1 MDRGAGPRYRMRW
14 NRGTTESM
22 PTAAQRLIDFLAA
35 QGIDRAFCVPGE
47 SYIAL
52 LDALHAHPAID
63 LVTCRSEGGAG
74 FMAVAD
80 AKLTG
85 RPGVVLVSRGPGAC
99 NASIA
104 VHTAEQDAVPLILLV
119 GQVEKRDLRR
129 NAFQEIDYGRMFGAI
144 AKWVGE
150 ATEPGQVPELIA
162 RAYAMAMQGV
172 PGPVVLSLPED
183 VLAEPC
189 AAPALPATLPA
200 PAIPAPGDAA
210 RLAALLRA
218 AERPILLAGHGF
230 DRPGGRDALRAF
242 AEAWSLP
249 VAVSF
254 RRQDLFPNGHALYA
268 GDLGLRNPDAQ
279 RAAFAEAD
287 LVLALGTR
295 LTDITTQGW
304 TWPAPGQRLVH
315 VCAEPRFL
323 GWQFPAEVALAA
335 DAVALVAAMA
345 AEAPA
350 APAARAAW
358 NARLRAIHVADTG
371 MRAGSHADGVAFAEV
386 ARRIGDLAAPDA
398 IVTLDAGTFGAPFY
412 RKVPWSPP
420 QRLLAP
426 VSGAMGFGVPAGVAA
441 ALRFPDRQVI
451 ACLGDGGALMTG
463 GEFAVAVA
471 RGVPLKMVLS
481 DNGSYASIRIHQ
493 EREHPGRV
501 SGTTLRNPDFA
512 AWCAAFGVPVTR
524 IDGDADLPALAAA
537 LAAPGPAAIV
547 VRTSLAAVLPAPAMR
562 AAD

>member
-1 MDRGAGPRYRMRW
+1 
-14 NRGTTESM
+14 M

-35 QGIDRAFCVPGE
+35 QGVDRAFCVPGE

-99 NASIA
+99 NAAIA
-104 VHTAEQDAVPLILLV
+104 VHTAEQDAVPLVLLV

-129 NAFQEIDYGRMFGAI
+129 NAFQEIDYARMFGGI

-150 ATEPGQVPELIA
+150 ATAPEQVPELIA
-162 RAYAMAMQGV
+162 RGYAMAMQGV

-183 VLAEPC
+183 LLAETCP
-189 AAPALPATLPA
+189 APALPATLPA
-200 PAIPAPGDAA
+200 PAIPAPGEVA
-210 RLAALLRA
+210 RLAAILRG
-218 AERPILLAGHGF
+218 AERPILLAGHAF
-230 DRPGGRDALRAF
+230 DRPGGREALRAF
-242 AEAWSLP
+242 AEAWDLP

-279 RAAFAEAD
+279 RAAFADAD

-323 GWQFPAEVALAA
+323 GWQFPAELALAA
-335 DAVALVAAMA
+335 EATALVAAMA
-345 AEAPA
+345 GEAPG
-350 APAARAAW
+350 APAGRAAW

-371 MRAGSHADGVAFAEV
+371 VRVGSHADGVAFAEV
-386 ARRIGDLAAPDA
+386 ARRIGAVASPDS

-412 RKVPWSPP
+412 RKVPWTPP

-451 ACLGDGGALMTG
+451 ACVGDGGALMTG

-471 RGVPLKMVLS
+471 RGAPLKMVLS

-493 EREHPGRV
+493 ERAHPGRV
-501 SGTTLRNPDFA
+501 SGTTLENPDFA

-524 IDGDADLPALAAA
+524 IDGEADLPALAAA

>member
-1 MDRGAGPRYRMRW
+1 
-14 NRGTTESM
+14 M
-22 PTAAQRLIDFLAA
+22 PTAAERLIDFLAA

-52 LDALHAHPAID
+52 LDALHAHPRMD

-80 AKLTG
+80 AKMTG

-99 NASIA
+99 NAAIA

-129 NAFQEIDYGRMFGAI
+129 NAFQEIDYGRMFGGI

-150 ATEPGQVPELIA
+150 ATDPDQIPELIA
-162 RAYAMAMQGV
+162 RAHAMALQGV

-183 VLAEPC
+183 VLAEAC
-189 AAPALPATLPA
+189 TAPALPATRA
-200 PAIPAPGDAA
+200 AQAIPAPGDVA
-210 RLAALLRA
+210 RLAALLRG
-218 AERPILLAGHGF
+218 AERPILLAGHAF
-230 DRPGGRDALRAF
+230 DRPGGRAALRAL
-242 AEAWSLP
+242 AEAWNLP
-249 VAVSF
+249 VALSF
-254 RRQDLFPNGHALYA
+254 RRQDLFPNDHALYA

-279 RAAFAEAD
+279 RTAFAEAD

-304 TWPAPGQRLVH
+304 SWPAPGQRLVH
-315 VCAEPRFL
+315 VCADPRFL
-323 GWQFPAEVALAA
+323 GWLFPAELALAA
-335 DAVALVAAMA
+335 DAVALAAA
-345 AEAPA
+345 LATEAPA
-350 APAARAAW
+350 APQARAAW
-358 NARLRAIHVADTG
+358 NARLREIHVADTG
-371 MRAGSHADGVAFAEV
+371 LRPSSHNDGIAFAEV
-386 ARRIGDLAAPDA
+386 ARRIGELAAPDA

-412 RKVPWSPP
+412 RKVPWVPP

-451 ACLGDGGALMTG
+451 ACVGDGGALMTA

-481 DNGSYASIRIHQ
+481 DNGTYASIRIHQ
-493 EREHPGRV
+493 ERAHPGRV
-501 SGTTLRNPDFA
+501 SGTTLENPDFA
-512 AWCAAFGVPVTR
+512 AWCAAFRVPVTR
-524 IDGDADLPALAAA
+524 IDGAGDLPALGAA

-547 VRTSLAAVLPAPAMR
+547 VRTSLAAVLPAPAPAR
-562 AAD
+562 AAE

>member
-1 MDRGAGPRYRMRW
+1 MDHPPAPRYPVRV
-14 NRGTTESM
+14 RGKRRHM

-80 AKLTG
+80 AKMTG

-104 VHTAEQDAVPLILLV
+104 VHTAEQDATPLILLV

-129 NAFQEIDYGRMFGAI
+129 NAFQEIDYARMFGGI

-150 ATEPGQVPELIA
+150 ATEASQVPELIA

-183 VLAEPC
+183 LLAEAC
-189 AAPALPATLPA
+189 DAPDVPATLVA
-200 PAIPAPGDAA
+200 PAIPAPADVA
-210 RLAALLRA
+210 RLATRLRG
-218 AERPILLAGHGF
+218 AERPILLAGHAF
-230 DRPGGRDALRAF
+230 DRPGAREALLDF
-242 AEAWSLP
+242 AQAWSLP

-279 RAAFAEAD
+279 RDAFAQAD

-295 LTDITTQGW
+295 LTDITSQGW
-304 TWPAPGQRLVH
+304 SWPAAGQRLVH

-323 GWQFPAEVALAA
+323 GWQFPAEMALAA
-335 DAVALVAAMA
+335 DAVALIGALAD
-345 AEAPA
+345 EAPA
-350 APAARAAW
+350 APAAREGW

-371 MRAGSHADGVAFAEV
+371 IRAAQHNDGVAFAEV
-386 ARRIGDLAAPDA
+386 ARRIGEIAAPDA

-412 RKVPWSPP
+412 RKVSWTPP
-420 QRLLAP
+420 QRLVAP

-441 ALRFPDRQVI
+441 ALRYPDRQVI
-451 ACLGDGGALMTG
+451 AAVGDGGALMTG

-493 EREHPGRV
+493 EKAHPGRV
-501 SGTTLRNPDFA
+501 SGTTLENPDFV
-512 AWCAAFGVPVTR
+512 AWCGCFGVPVTR
-524 IDGDADLPALAAA
+524 IDSNADMPALAAA

-562 AAD
+562 AAE

>member
-1 MDRGAGPRYRMRW
+1 MTA
-14 NRGTTESM
+14 
-22 PTAAQRLIDFLAA
+22 PTAAERLVEFLATR
-35 QGIDRAFCVPGE
+35 GMVDRTFCVPGE

-52 LDALHAHPAID
+52 LDALHAHPKID

-85 RPGVVLVSRGPGAC
+85 LPGVALVSRGPGAC

-129 NAFQEIDYGRMFGAI
+129 NAFQEIDYDRMFGGV

-150 ATEPGQVPELIA
+150 ATEPDQVPELIA
-162 RAYAMAMQGV
+162 RAHTMATGGV

-183 VLAEPC
+183 VLAMPC
-189 AAPALPATLPA
+189 AAPPPAATLPR
-200 PAIPAPGDAA
+200 PPSPAPEDAA
-210 RLAALLRA
+210 RLAAMLRG
-218 AERPILLAGHGF
+218 AERPIVLAGHAL
-230 DRPGGRDALRAF
+230 DRPGGREALLRF
-242 AEAWSLP
+242 AEAWRLP

-254 RRQDLFPNGHALYA
+254 RRQDLFPNAHPLYA
-268 GDLGLRNPDAQ
+268 GDLGLGNPDAQ

-323 GWQFPAEVALAA
+323 GWHFPAEMALAA
-335 DAVALVAAMA
+335 GAQAVMA
-345 AEAPA
+345 ALESEAPEAPA
-350 APAARAAW
+350 NRAAW
-358 NARLRAIHVADTG
+358 NARLRALHLADCEAA
-371 MRAGSHADGVAFAEV
+371 RSDPPDGIPFVEV
-386 ARRIGDLAAPDA
+386 AKLVEATARHDA

-412 RKVPWSPP
+412 RKVAWTPP

-426 VSGAMGFGVPAGVAA
+426 VSGAMGFGVPAAVAA
-441 ALRFPDRQVI
+441 ALRFPERQVVC
-451 ACLGDGGALMTG
+451 AVGDGGALMTG
-463 GEFAVAVA
+463 GELAVAVA
-471 RGVPLKMVLS
+471 RGAPIKLLLS
-481 DNGSYASIRIHQ
+481 DNGSYGSIRIHQ
-493 EREHPGRV
+493 ERAHPGRV
-501 SGTTLRNPDFA
+501 SGTDLANPDFLR
-512 AWCAAFGVPVTR
+512 WCESFRVPVLAVESR
-524 IDGDADLPALAAA
+524 ADLPRLGAA
-537 LAAPGPAAIV
+537 LRAPGPMAAV
-547 VRTSLAAVLPAPAMR
+547 VRTSLSAVLPPAAAPPE
-562 AAD
+562 

>member
-1 MDRGAGPRYRMRW
+1 VSGAV
-14 NRGTTESM
+14 
-22 PTAAQRLIDFLAA
+22 PTAAERLVEFLAA
-35 QGIDRAFCVPGE
+35 QGADRAFCVPGE
-47 SYIAL
+47 SYVAL
-52 LDALHAHPAID
+52 LDALHAHPTLD

-129 NAFQEIDYGRMFGAI
+129 NAFQEIDYARMFGGV

-150 ATEPGQVPELIA
+150 ATEPEQVPELIA
-162 RAYAMAMQGV
+162 RGYAAATGGV

-183 VLAEPC
+183 VLAMPC
-189 AAPALPATLPA
+189 AAPPVAATLPR
-200 PAIPAPGDAA
+200 PLPPAPEDAA
-210 RLAALLRA
+210 RLAAMLRG
-218 AERPILLAGHGF
+218 AERPILLAGHAL
-230 DRPGGRDALRAF
+230 DSQPGRAALLRF
-242 AEAWSLP
+242 AEAWRLP

-254 RRQDLFPNGHALYA
+254 RRQDMFPNAHPLYA

-279 RAAFAEAD
+279 RATFAGAD

-323 GWQFPAEVALAA
+323 GWHFPAEMALAA
-335 DAVALVAAMA
+335 DARAVIAALEG
-345 AEAPA
+345 EAPG
-350 APAARAAW
+350 APPGRVAW
-358 NARLRAIHVADTG
+358 NARLRALHLADC
-371 MRAGSHADGVAFAEV
+371 EV
-386 ARRIGDLAAPDA
+386 ARSDPPDGVPFVEVAKLVEAAAAPDA
-398 IVTLDAGTFGAPFY
+398 IVALDAGTFGAPFY
-412 RKVPWSPP
+412 RKVAWTPP

-426 VSGAMGFGVPAGVAA
+426 VSGAMGFGVPAAVAA
-441 ALRFPDRQVI
+441 ALRFPGRQVVC
-451 ACLGDGGALMTG
+451 AVGDGGALMTG
-463 GEFAVAVA
+463 GELAVAVA
-471 RGVPLKMVLS
+471 RGAPVKLLLS

-493 EREHPGRV
+493 ERAHPGRV
-501 SGTTLRNPDFA
+501 SGTDLVNPDFLQ
-512 AWCAAFGVPVTR
+512 WCEAFRVPVLAVESR
-524 IDGDADLPALAAA
+524 ADLPKLDAA
-537 LAAPGPAAIV
+537 LRAPGPLAAV
-547 VRTSLAAVLPAPAMR
+547 VRTSLSAVLPPATAAPE
-562 AAD
+562 

>member
-1 MDRGAGPRYRMRW
+1 
-14 NRGTTESM
+14 M
-22 PTAAQRLIDFLAA
+22 PTAAERLIAFLAG

-52 LDALHAHPAID
+52 LDALHAHPAMD

-99 NASIA
+99 NAAIA

-129 NAFQEIDYGRMFGAI
+129 NAFQEIDYARMFGGI

-150 ATEPGQVPELIA
+150 ATAADQVPELIA
-162 RAYAMAMQGV
+162 RAYAMAMGGV

-189 AAPALPATLPA
+189 AAPLPPATLPA
-200 PAIPAPGDAA
+200 PAAPAPAEAA
-210 RLAALLRA
+210 RLAALLRG
-218 AERPILLAGHGF
+218 AERPILLAGHAF
-230 DRPGGRDALRAF
+230 DRPGGREALRGF
-242 AEAWSLP
+242 AERWHLP

-254 RRQDLFPNGHALYA
+254 RRQDLFPNDHALYA

-304 TWPAPGQRLVH
+304 SWPAPGQRLVH

-323 GWQFPAEVALAA
+323 GWLFPAELALAA
-335 DAVALVAAMA
+335 DAPAVVGALA

-350 APAARAAW
+350 APAGRAAW
-358 NARLRAIHVADTG
+358 NARLRALLLADTG
-371 MRAGSHADGVAFAEV
+371 VRPAQHEDGIAFAEV
-386 ARRIGDLAAPDA
+386 ARRIGAVAAPDA
-398 IVTLDAGTFGAPFY
+398 IVALDAGTFGAPFY
-412 RKVPWSPP
+412 RKVMWKPP

-441 ALRFPDRQVI
+441 ALRHPGRQVI
-451 ACLGDGGALMTG
+451 ACVGDGGALMTA

-471 RGVPLKMVLS
+471 RGAPLKMVLS
-481 DNGSYASIRIHQ
+481 DNGTYASIRIHQ
-493 EREHPGRV
+493 ERAHPGRV
-501 SGTTLRNPDFA
+501 SGTTLENPDFA
-512 AWCAAFGVPVTR
+512 GWCAAFRVPVTR
-524 IDGDADLPALAAA
+524 LETAADLPALDAA

-547 VRTSLAAVLPAPAMR
+547 VRTSLAAVLPAPAPAR
-562 AAD
+562 AAE

>member
-1 MDRGAGPRYRMRW
+1 M
-14 NRGTTESM
+14 T
-22 PTAAQRLIDFLAA
+22 TAAERLIDFLAA

-63 LVTCRSEGGAG
+63 LVTCRTEGGAG

-129 NAFQEIDYGRMFGAI
+129 NAFQEIDYGRMFGGI

-150 ATEPGQVPELIA
+150 ATTPDQVPELIA
-162 RAYAMAMQGV
+162 RGYAMAMQGV

-189 AAPALPATLPA
+189 DAPAMPATHVA
-200 PAIPAPGDAA
+200 PAQPGPADVA
-210 RLAALLRA
+210 RLAAMLRQ
-218 AERPILLAGHGF
+218 AERPILLAGHAF
-230 DRPGGRDALRAF
+230 DRPGGREALRAF

-254 RRQDLFPNGHALYA
+254 RRQDLFPNDHVLYA

-279 RAAFAEAD
+279 RAAFAESD

-304 TWPAPGQRLVH
+304 SWPEAGQRLVH

-323 GWQFPAEVALAA
+323 GWLFPAELALPVDALALIA
-335 DAVALVAAMA
+335 ALGGEAAGKPGARDA
-345 AEAPA
+345 
-350 APAARAAW
+350 W
-358 NARLRAIHVADTG
+358 TARLRALHIADTG
-371 MRAGSHADGVAFAEV
+371 VRPAQHNDGVAFAEV
-386 ARRIGDLAAPDA
+386 ARRIGELVSPDA
-398 IVTLDAGTFGAPFY
+398 IITLDAGTFGAPFY
-412 RKVPWSPP
+412 RKVPWVPP

-451 ACLGDGGALMTG
+451 AAVGDGGALMTA
-463 GEFAVAVA
+463 GEFAVAVG
-471 RGVPLKMVLS
+471 RGVPLKLLLS
-481 DNGSYASIRIHQ
+481 DNGAYASIRIHQ
-493 EREHPGRV
+493 EKTHPGRV
-501 SGTTLRNPDFA
+501 SGTSLANPDFV

-524 IDGDADLPALAAA
+524 VDSIADLPALAAA

-547 VRTSLAAVLPAPAMR
+547 VRTSLSAVLPVPAR
-562 AAD
+562 AAE

>member
-1 MDRGAGPRYRMRW
+1 
-14 NRGTTESM
+14 M
-22 PTAAQRLIDFLAA
+22 PTAAERIAEFLAG

-52 LDALHAHPAID
+52 LDALHAHRSLD

-85 RPGVVLVSRGPGAC
+85 LPGVVLVSRGPGAC

-104 VHTAEQDAVPLILLV
+104 VHTAEQDATPLILLV

-129 NAFQEIDYGRMFGAI
+129 NAFQEIDYANMFRGV

-150 ATEPGQVPELIA
+150 LTDPEQAPEFIA
-162 RAYAMAMQGV
+162 RAFAAAMGGV

-183 VLAEPC
+183 VLAMPC
-189 AAPALPATLPA
+189 RAPLMPATLPA
-200 PAIPAPGDAA
+200 PVPPAPADAA
-210 RLAALLRA
+210 RLAALLRG

-230 DRPGGRDALRAF
+230 ESPEGRAALLRF
-242 AEAWSLP
+242 AEAWELP

-254 RRQDLFPNGHALYA
+254 RRQDLFPNRHPLYA

-304 TWPAPGQRLVH
+304 TWPAAGQRLVH
-315 VCAEPRFL
+315 VCADPRFL
-323 GWQFPAEVALAA
+323 GWLFPAELAIAA
-335 DAVALVAAMA
+335 DARATIDALA

-350 APAARAAW
+350 APAGRAAW
-358 NARLRAIHVADTG
+358 NARLRDIHLSDCQVAP
-371 MRAGSHADGVAFAEV
+371 RRFEDGVAFAEV
-386 ARRIGDLAAPDA
+386 AKLIERIAPADA

-412 RKVPWSPP
+412 RKATWTPP
-420 QRLLAP
+420 QRLLVP

-441 ALRFPDRQVI
+441 ALRHPDRRVI
-451 ACLGDGGALMTG
+451 ALVGDGGALMTG
-463 GEFAVAVA
+463 GEYAVAVA
-471 RGVPLKMVLS
+471 RGVPLKLVLS

-493 EREHPGRV
+493 ERAHPGRV
-501 SGTTLRNPDFA
+501 SGTSLVNPDFA
-512 AWCAAFGVPVTR
+512 RWCAAFRVPVTMVETQ
-524 IDGDADLPALAAA
+524 DDLPALEAA
-537 LAAPGPAAIV
+537 LRAPGAAAIV
-547 VRTSLAAVLPAPAMR
+547 VRTSLRAVLPGPV
-562 AAD
+562 AAA

>member
-1 MDRGAGPRYRMRW
+1 
-14 NRGTTESM
+14 M
-22 PTAAQRLIDFLAA
+22 PTAAERLISFLAD
-35 QGIDRAFCVPGE
+35 QGVDRAFCVPGE

-52 LDALHAHPAID
+52 LDALHANPRVD

-80 AKLTG
+80 AKMTG

-129 NAFQEIDYGRMFGAI
+129 NAFQEIDYSRMFGGI

-150 ATEPGQVPELIA
+150 ATEPNQVPELIA

-189 AAPALPATLPA
+189 TAPALPATLPA
-200 PAIPAPGDAA
+200 PAIPAPAEVA
-210 RLAALLRA
+210 RLAEMLRK
-218 AERPILLAGHGF
+218 AERPILLAGHAF
-230 DRPGGRDALRAF
+230 DRPGGREALQAF
-242 AEAWSLP
+242 AEAWKLP

-254 RRQDLFPNGHALYA
+254 RRQDLFPNNHALYA

-279 RAAFAEAD
+279 RAAFAESD

-304 TWPAPGQRLVH
+304 TWPVHGQRLVH

-323 GWQFPAEVALAA
+323 GWLFPAEMALPADALALIA
-335 DAVALVAAMA
+335 ALG

-350 APAARAAW
+350 APASRDAW
-358 NARLRAIHVADTG
+358 NARLRTIHVADTG
-371 MRAGSHADGVAFAEV
+371 VRPGNHNDGVAFAEV
-386 ARRIGDLAAPDA
+386 ARRIGELAAPDA
-398 IVTLDAGTFGAPFY
+398 IMTLDAGTFGAPFY
-412 RKVPWSPP
+412 RKVPWVPP

-441 ALRFPDRQVI
+441 ALRYPNRQVI
-451 ACLGDGGALMTG
+451 AAVGDGGALMTA

-471 RGVPLKMVLS
+471 RGVPLKLVLS
-481 DNGSYASIRIHQ
+481 DNGTYASIRIHQ
-493 EREHPGRV
+493 ENAHPGRV
-501 SGTTLRNPDFA
+501 SGTTLENPDFVT
-512 AWCAAFGVPVTR
+512 WCSSFRVPVTR
-524 IDGDADLPALAAA
+524 IDNNADLPALADA

-547 VRTSLAAVLPAPAMR
+547 VRTSLAAVLPAPVMR
-562 AAD
+562 AAE

>member
-1 MDRGAGPRYRMRW
+1 MDQPRGPRYPMRVQGKRRRM
-14 NRGTTESM
+14 T
-22 PTAAQRLIDFLAA
+22 TAAQRLIDFLAR
-35 QGIDRAFCVPGE
+35 QGVDRAFCVPGE

-80 AKLTG
+80 AKMTG

-104 VHTAEQDAVPLILLV
+104 VHTAEQDATPLILLV

-129 NAFQEIDYGRMFGAI
+129 NAFQEIDYARMFGGI

-150 ATEPGQVPELIA
+150 ATAADQVPELIA

-183 VLAEPC
+183 LLAEPC
-189 AAPALPATLPA
+189 AAPEVPATLVAPALPA
-200 PAIPAPGDAA
+200 PADVA
-210 RLAALLRA
+210 RLAALLRS
-218 AERPILLAGHGF
+218 AERPIILAGHAF
-230 DRPGGRDALRAF
+230 DRVGARDALQAF
-242 AEAWSLP
+242 AEAWRVP

-254 RRQDLFPNGHALYA
+254 RRQDLFPNQHALYA

-279 RAAFAEAD
+279 REAFAQAD
-287 LVLALGTR
+287 LVVALGTR

-304 TWPAPGQRLVH
+304 TWPAAGQRLVH

-323 GWQFPAEVALAA
+323 GWQFPAELALAV
-335 DAVALVAAMA
+335 DAPALLDALRD
-345 AEAPA
+345 EAPA
-350 APAARAAW
+350 SPPARNAW
-358 NARLRAIHVADTG
+358 NARLRAIHVADCG
-371 MRAGSHADGVAFAEV
+371 VRASQHADGVAFAEV
-386 ARRIGDLAAPDA
+386 ARRIGEIAAPDA

-412 RKVPWSPP
+412 RKVAWTPP

-441 ALRFPDRQVI
+441 ALRYPDRQVI
-451 ACLGDGGALMTG
+451 ALVGDGGALMTG
-463 GEFAVAVA
+463 GEYAVAVA
-471 RGVPLKMVLS
+471 RGVPLKMILS

-493 EREHPGRV
+493 ERAHPGRV
-501 SGTTLRNPDFA
+501 SGTTLENPDFA
-512 AWCAAFGVPVTR
+512 TWCGCFGVPVTR
-524 IDGDADLPALAAA
+524 IDGNGDMPALAAA

-562 AAD
+562 AAE

>member
-1 MDRGAGPRYRMRW
+1 
-14 NRGTTESM
+14 M
-22 PTAAQRLIDFLAA
+22 PTAADKLVEFLAA

-52 LDALHAHPAID
+52 LDALHAHNSVD

-104 VHTAEQDAVPLILLV
+104 VHTAEQDAVPLILLI

-129 NAFQEIDYGRMFGAI
+129 NAFQEIDYGNMFRGV
-144 AKWVGE
+144 AKWIGE
-150 ATEPGQVPELIA
+150 ATELDQVPELIA
-162 RAYAMAMQGV
+162 RAYAMAMGGV

-183 VLAEPC
+183 VLAMEC
-189 AAPALPATLPA
+189 GAPQKLATMPGPVPPA
-200 PAIPAPGDAA
+200 PADVA
-210 RLAALLRA
+210 RLAAMLRA

-230 DRPGGRDALRAF
+230 ESAAGRAALLQF
-242 AEAWSLP
+242 VQAWQLP

-254 RRQDLFPNGHALYA
+254 RRQDLFPNAHPLYI
-268 GDLGLRNPDAQ
+268 GDLGLRNPDNQ

-287 LVLALGTR
+287 LVVALGTR

-304 TWPAPGQRLVH
+304 TWPASGQRLVH
-315 VCAEPRFL
+315 VCPDPRFL
-323 GWQFPAEVALAA
+323 GWLFPAELALAA
-335 DAVALVAAMA
+335 DAVATIAALGG
-345 AEAPA
+345 ETPA
-350 APAARAAW
+350 APASRTAW
-358 NARLRAIHVADTG
+358 ASRLRDIHVSDCQVLP
-371 MRAGSHADGVAFAEV
+371 RDWPDGVAFAEV
-386 ARRIGDLAAPDA
+386 AKLIERVAPADA

-412 RKVPWSPP
+412 RKVAWTPP
-420 QRLLAP
+420 QRLLVP

-441 ALRFPDRQVI
+441 ALRCPDRTVI
-451 ACLGDGGALMTG
+451 AFVGDGGALMTG
-463 GEFAVAVA
+463 GEYAVAVA

-493 EREHPGRV
+493 ERAHPGRV
-501 SGTTLRNPDFA
+501 SGTTLVNPDFA
-512 AWCAAFGVPVTR
+512 QWCAAFRVPVTVVESK
-524 IDGDADLPALAAA
+524 ADFPALEAA
-537 LAAPGPAAIV
+537 LRAPGATAIM
-547 VRTSLAAVLPAPAMR
+547 VRTSLEAVLPR
-562 AAD
+562 R

>member
-1 MDRGAGPRYRMRW
+1 
-14 NRGTTESM
+14 M
-22 PTAAQRLIDFLAA
+22 PTAAERLVEFLSA
-35 QGIDRAFCVPGE
+35 QGVDRAFCVPGE

-52 LDALHAHPAID
+52 LDALHAHPSLD

-85 RPGVVLVSRGPGAC
+85 RPGVALVSRGPGAC

-104 VHTAEQDAVPLILLV
+104 VHTAEQDAVPLVLLV

-129 NAFQEIDYGRMFGAI
+129 NAFQEIDYARMFGGV

-150 ATEPGQVPELIA
+150 ATEPEQVPELIA
-162 RAYAMAMQGV
+162 RGYAMAMGGV

-183 VLAEPC
+183 VLAMPC
-189 AAPALPATLPA
+189 PAPLPSATLPRPLP
-200 PAIPAPGDAA
+200 PATEDAA
-210 RLAALLRA
+210 RLAAMLRG
-218 AERPILLAGHGF
+218 AERPILLAGHAL
-230 DRPGGRDALRAF
+230 DRPGGREALLRF
-242 AEAWSLP
+242 AEAWRLP

-254 RRQDLFPNGHALYA
+254 RRQDLFPNAHPLYA

-323 GWQFPAEVALAA
+323 GWHFPAEMGMAA
-335 DAVALVAAMA
+335 DAGALIAALEG
-345 AEAPA
+345 EAPGT
-350 APAARAAW
+350 PGGRAAW
-358 NARLRAIHVADTG
+358 NARLRALHLADC
-371 MRAGSHADGVAFAEV
+371 EV
-386 ARRIGDLAAPDA
+386 ARSDPPDGVPFIAVAKLVEAAAAPDA

-412 RKVPWSPP
+412 RKVAWTPP

-426 VSGAMGFGVPAGVAA
+426 VSGAMGFGVPAAVAA
-441 ALRFPDRQVI
+441 ALRFPERQVVC
-451 ACLGDGGALMTG
+451 AVGDGGALMTG
-463 GEFAVAVA
+463 GELAVAVA
-471 RGVPLKMVLS
+471 RGAPVKLLLS

-493 EREHPGRV
+493 ERAHPGRV
-501 SGTTLRNPDFA
+501 SGTDLVNPDFLR
-512 AWCAAFGVPVTR
+512 WCEAFRVPVMAVESR
-524 IDGDADLPALAAA
+524 ADLPRLEAA
-537 LAAPGPAAIV
+537 LRAPGPLAAV
-547 VRTSLAAVLPAPAMR
+547 VRTSLSAVLPPAIAAPE
-562 AAD
+562 

>member
-1 MDRGAGPRYRMRW
+1 
-14 NRGTTESM
+14 M
-22 PTAAQRLIDFLAA
+22 PTAAERLIEFLAA
-35 QGIDRAFCVPGE
+35 QGVDRAFCVPGE

-52 LDALHAHPAID
+52 LDALHAHPRMD

-129 NAFQEIDYGRMFGAI
+129 NGFQEIDYGRMFGGI

-189 AAPALPATLPA
+189 PAPALPATLPA
-200 PAIPAPGDAA
+200 PAIPAPAEVA
-210 RLAALLRA
+210 RLAALLRG
-218 AERPILLAGHGF
+218 AERPILLAGHAF
-230 DRPGGRDALRAF
+230 DRPGGREALRAF
-242 AEAWSLP
+242 AEAWQLP

-254 RRQDLFPNGHALYA
+254 RRQDLFPNDHALYA

-279 RAAFAEAD
+279 RAAFAGSD
-287 LVLALGTR
+287 LILALGTR

-304 TWPAPGQRLVH
+304 TWPADGQRLVH
-315 VCAEPRFL
+315 VCADPRFL
-323 GWQFPAEVALAA
+323 GWLFPAEMALAA
-335 DAVALVAAMA
+335 DAQALIAALG
-345 AEAPA
+345 AEASG
-350 APAARAAW
+350 APASRAAW
-358 NARLRAIHVADTG
+358 NVRLREIHVADTAV
-371 MRAGSHADGVAFAEV
+371 RATQHNDGVAFAEV
-386 ARRIGDLAAPDA
+386 ARRIGGIAAKDA

-412 RKVPWSPP
+412 RKVPWVPP

-441 ALRFPDRQVI
+441 ALRYPDRQVI
-451 ACLGDGGALMTG
+451 AAVGDGGALMTA

-471 RGVPLKMVLS
+471 RGVPLKLLLS
-481 DNGSYASIRIHQ
+481 DNGTYASIRIHQ
-493 EREHPGRV
+493 ERAHPGRV
-501 SGTTLRNPDFA
+501 SGTTLENPDFV
-512 AWCAAFGVPVTR
+512 AWCAAFRVPVTR
-524 IDGDADLPALAAA
+524 IDSDADLPALAAA

-547 VRTSLAAVLPAPAMR
+547 VRTSLAAVLPGPVPAR
-562 AAD
+562 AAE

>member
-1 MDRGAGPRYRMRW
+1 MDHRPAPRYRKQVQG
-14 NRGTTESM
+14 NRHSM
-22 PTAAQRLIDFLAA
+22 PTAAQRLIDFLAE

-80 AKLTG
+80 AKMTG

-104 VHTAEQDAVPLILLV
+104 VHTAEQDATPLILLV

-129 NAFQEIDYGRMFGAI
+129 NAFQEIDYARMFGGI

-150 ATEPGQVPELIA
+150 ATEASQVPELIA

-183 VLAEPC
+183 LLAEPC
-189 AAPALPATLPA
+189 FAVDVPATLPA
-200 PAIPAPGDAA
+200 PAIPAAADVA
-210 RLAALLRA
+210 RLAAMLRA
-218 AERPILLAGHGF
+218 AERPILLAGHAF
-230 DRPGGRDALRAF
+230 DRPGAREALLAF

-254 RRQDLFPNGHALYA
+254 RRQDLFPNHHALYA
-268 GDLGLRNPDAQ
+268 GDLGLRNPDGQ

-295 LTDITTQGW
+295 LTDITSQGW
-304 TWPAPGQRLVH
+304 SWPAAGQRLVH

-323 GWQFPAEVALAA
+323 GWQFPAEMALAS
-335 DAVALVAAMA
+335 DATALIAALA
-345 AEAPA
+345 GEAPA
-350 APAARAAW
+350 CPAARTAW

-371 MRAGSHADGVAFAEV
+371 IRPAQHDDGVAFAEV
-386 ARRIGDLAAPDA
+386 ARRIGEVAAPDA
-398 IVTLDAGTFGAPFY
+398 IITLDAGTFGAPFY
-412 RKVPWSPP
+412 RKVPWTPP

-441 ALRFPDRQVI
+441 ALRYPDRQVI
-451 ACLGDGGALMTG
+451 AAVGDGGALMTG

-471 RGVPLKMVLS
+471 RGVPLKMILS

-493 EREHPGRV
+493 EKAHPGRV
-501 SGTTLRNPDFA
+501 SGTTLENPDFA
-512 AWCAAFGVPVTR
+512 AWCACFGVPVTR
-524 IDGDADLPALAAA
+524 IDSTADLPGLAAA

-547 VRTSLAAVLPAPAMR
+547 VRTSLAAVLPAATMR
-562 AAD
+562 AAE